1 MIDVFVYC
9 YKNSNDVDNNNYYND
24 NKRYDDDGNNNMVKE
39 TYAPLLSLHPSLS
52 HSLDCTFFCW
62 AWLDEST
69 CNNIYRWWVINR
81 HD

>member
-9 YKNSNDVDNNNYYND
+9 YKNSSNDVDNNNYNG
-24 NKRYDDDGNNNMVKE
+24 NKRYDDDGNNKMVKG

-62 AWLDEST
+62 A
-69 CNNIYRWWVINR
+69 
-81 HD
+81 